1 MRDVRWLDGLEMRA
15 WRGLLAATARL
26 LAQLDAELQ
35 ESQQLSV
42 ADYGVLATL
51 SEAPSGQLRMSE
63 LAEQMALSPSG
74 LTRRVDSLVRAG
86 LVERVQCP
94 DDRRGMFAS
103 LTKAGHRRVEQAAPD
118 HVAQVRR
125 HCIDRL
131 RPDQLAALVEVTDAL
146 LGDREPIATRAGVTQ
161 WRQHE

>member
-1 MRDVRWLDGLEMRA
+1 MRWLDDLEMRA
-15 WRGLLAATARL
+15 WRGLLAATAL
-26 LAQLDAELQ
+26 LLNRLDAELQ

-63 LAEQMALSPSG
+63 LADRMALSPSG

-103 LTKAGHRRVEQAAPD
+103 LTDTGRARVRRAAPH
-118 HVAQVRR
+118 HVDQVRR

-131 RPDQLAALVEVTDAL
+131 DRDQLAALVQVTDAVMA
-146 LGDREPIATRAGVTQ
+146 GPRAPGPVAEATP
-161 WRQHE
+161 